1 MDRSYDDRAGD
12 EPDEVVDEL
21 GSDGGD
27 RLRDPEAALQRARD
41 LAWRSLNRRDRTVFE
56 VREMLAAKGAD
67 PAHVDQVV
75 AEISELGHLDD
86 AGYAQRF
93 TEDRRRLDS
102 WGNER
107 IGRRLREL
115 GVDRAHIERALS
127 EPDRDGE
134 MDRALDLLR
143 RRFPVPPAEDRDK
156 SRALGLLVR
165 RGYES
170 DAAYEALRRH
180 ASE

>member
-1 MDRSYDDRAGD
+1 MGRSYEDPGGD
-12 EPDEVVDEL
+12 EPDEIVDEP

-56 VREMLAAKGAD
+56 LREMLVAKGTD
-67 PAHVDQVV
+67 GAHVDQVV

-107 IGRRLREL
+107 IERRLRVL
-115 GVDRAHIERALS
+115 GVAGEHVERALS

-134 MDRALDLLR
+134 MDRALELLR

-170 DAAYEALRRH
+170 EAAYEALRRH

>member
-1 MDRSYDDRAGD
+1 MGRSHENPAGD
-12 EPDEVVDEL
+12 EPEAIVDEP
-21 GSDGGD
+21 GSDGGA
-27 RLRDPEAALQRARD
+27 RLRNPEAALQQARD

-56 VREMLAAKGAD
+56 LRAMLAAKGAD
-67 PAHVDQVV
+67 SAHVEQVV

-93 TEDRRRLDS
+93 SEDRRRLDS

-107 IGRRLREL
+107 IERRLRAL
-115 GVDRAHIERALS
+115 GVAREHIDRALS

-134 MDRALDLLR
+134 MDRAIELLR
-143 RRFPVPPAEDRDK
+143 RRFPVPPVEDRDR

-170 DAAYEALRRH
+170 EAAYEALRRH
-180 ASE
+180 ALE

>member
-1 MDRSYDDRAGD
+1 MGRSHEDPIGE
-12 EPDEVVDEL
+12 EPEEVVDEL
-21 GSDGGD
+21 ETGDGD
-27 RLRDPEAALQRARD
+27 RLRDTEAALQRARD

-56 VREMLAAKGAD
+56 VREMLAAKGVE

-75 AEISELGHLDD
+75 AEISEFGHLDD
-86 AGYAQRF
+86 AGYAERF
-93 TEDRRRLDS
+93 AEDRRRLDS

-107 IGRRLREL
+107 IERRLREL
-115 GVDRAHIERALS
+115 GVDRQHIERALA

-134 MDRALDLLR
+134 MDRALELLR
-143 RRFPVPPAEDRDK
+143 RRFPVPPAEDRDR

-170 DAAYEALRRH
+170 EAAYEALRRH